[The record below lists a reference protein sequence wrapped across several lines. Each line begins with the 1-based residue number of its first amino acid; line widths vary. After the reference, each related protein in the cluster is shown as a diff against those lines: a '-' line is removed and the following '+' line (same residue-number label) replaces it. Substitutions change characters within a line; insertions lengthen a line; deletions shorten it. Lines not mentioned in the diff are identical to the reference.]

1 MCDACWRMVTI
12 SCWTP
17 RHVHIRTVAC
27 KVCGHQSSEQRQFR
41 NAIICRLF
49 RFYNDYRHIHPQSS
63 SKSMYVK
70 IYVHAQPRT
79 QLSLN
84 CSDIRKPPTVVHING
99 ILRCCD
105 WFSHSESHSACW
117 KKLFFQWPVCNAHE
131 LSGLK
136 KLIFWTYAISTYA
149 ISTYAISTYAIS
161 TYANSLTT
169 RSLNIFVP
177 EYVSDMWPGPTS
189 EKIALS
195 TIQYTV
201 QKGRLGV
208 ACNPATWYKVYS
220 GLSRT

>member
-99 ILRCCD
+99 ILRRCD

-136 KLIFWTYAISTYA
+136 KLIFWTYAISLAWKSSFFGLTPSRLPRDLL
-149 ISTYAISTYAIS
+149 IFSFRSTY
-161 TYANSLTT
+161 LTCD
-169 RSLNIFVP
+169 R
-177 EYVSDMWPGPTS
+177 
-189 EKIALS
+189 
-195 TIQYTV
+195 
-201 QKGRLGV
+201 
-208 ACNPATWYKVYS
+208 
-220 GLSRT
+220 